1 MPTST
6 ATITPETSNT
16 SHPHTMTR
24 KKKTQRK
31 SSRTAAPKAPMAATR
46 DRHILYQQAVQ
57 NVEAEIDFV
66 DDTYKELRG
75 RRAVLLREDFCGT
88 ANTSCEWVKRRPA
101 SRAIGVDID
110 PDVLEWGRVHNL
122 SRLSDAA
129 RKRVTLRQEDV
140 TKIRT
145 EPVDIVLAMNFSY
158 FCFKTRD
165 ALRAYFAN
173 VRRSL
178 ADGGLFIIDCYGGS
192 ESLVEQEEKRDI
204 DGEFTYVWD
213 QHKYDPI
220 TAHMLCHIH
229 FHFKD
234 GSKMRR
240 AFSYDWRMW
249 TLPEIREIM
258 GEAGYSNATVYWEGT
273 EEGTDEGDGNFEPA
287 VEGEADPAWI
297 AYVVA
302 EK

>member
-1 MPTST
+1 
-6 ATITPETSNT
+6 
-16 SHPHTMTR
+16 MTR
-24 KKKTQRK
+24 SSKATARRRSRPRAGDKT
-31 SSRTAAPKAPMAATR
+31 PIAATK
-46 DRHILYQQAVQ
+46 DRHVLYQQAVQ

-88 ANTSCEWVKRRPA
+88 ANTSCEWVRRRPGN
-101 SRAIGVDID
+101 RAIGVDID
-110 PDVLEWGRVHNL
+110 TDVLEWGRTHNL
-122 SRLSDAA
+122 SRLSDSA
-129 RKRVTLRQEDV
+129 RKRLTLRAEDV
-140 TKIRT
+140 TKVRT

-165 ALRAYFAN
+165 ALRGYFAN

-178 ADGGLFIIDCYGGS
+178 ADGGLFIMDCYGGS

-220 TAHMLCHIH
+220 SGHMLCHIH
-229 FHFKD
+229 FHFND

-249 TLPEIREIM
+249 TLPEIREILA
-258 GEAGYSNATVYWEGT
+258 EAGYSNSTVYWEGT
-273 EEGTDEGDGNFEPA
+273 EEETGEGDGNFEPA
-287 VEGEADPAWI
+287 VSGDADPAWI
-297 AYVVA
+297 AYIVA